1 MTEQKDT
8 RIVPVKIEEELKTS
22 FLDYSMS
29 VIMARALPDVRDG
42 LKPSQRRILVSMD
55 DLSLAPNR
63 GYRKCAKIA
72 GDTSGNYHPHGE
84 AIVYPTLVHMAQSF
98 RMRYPLVDG
107 QGNFGSIDGYP
118 PAAMRYTE
126 ARMSWAAT
134 ELLGDLDKDT
144 VDYMGNYDDT
154 QKEPMVLPSKF
165 PNLIC
170 NGSMGIAVGMAT
182 KIPPHNIHEVA
193 AGLKLLIDNP
203 DTDIPE
209 LVEHIKA
216 PDFPTGGV
224 IYGMS
229 GVQQAYRTGRG
240 IVHLRARA
248 DVETL
253 KNGREN
259 IVVTEIPFLVNKSTL
274 LEKIADL
281 VRDKTIEGLSNIR
294 DESGR
299 KGMRIVFEI
308 KRDAQAEVVLNQ
320 LYQHSMLQSTY
331 GVMMLA
337 IVKGRPELL
346 NLKQMLQHYI
356 DHRHEVV
363 LRRTRY
369 DLDKAE
375 SRAHVL
381 AGLRFAL
388 DHIDW
393 VINTIRSSASPEQAK
408 QRLMEGAS
416 LEVAEFSG
424 VSGEE
429 GLVLSEGQAQA
440 ILSMPLQRLTGLER
454 DKIDGEF
461 SELKETITD
470 LRDILDNRDRQMQI
484 IKDELDEMV
493 DRFGDERRTKIV
505 YAAEEFD
512 IEDLIAEEDMVVTI
526 SHEGYIKR
534 MSPRS
539 YRVQH
544 RGGRGVTGMKTK
556 DEDFV
561 QHLFVASTHSYL
573 MFLTSKGKCYWLKV
587 YRIPEGERAARGRPL
602 VNLLQIDQDD
612 QICAIV
618 SLRDFSDDKY
628 LFTATRRGIVK
639 KTVLSAYQ
647 NIRRDGIIA
656 LKIHEDDDLIGAA
669 IIDEDQDITLITS
682 SGRSMRFNEEEVRPM
697 GRVSTGVKGISLREK
712 DEVVDMVVVSSPD
725 SQLITICENGYGKR
739 TNQDEY
745 PRKHRGGVGVIDIK
759 TTDRN
764 GPVVACKEVMGD
776 DEVMIV
782 TQDGVLI
789 RTEVGGI
796 STVGRNTQGVRVI
809 NLGKG
814 DRVID
819 MTQVPKDKDELE
831 ANESSSEDS
840 QMADEG
846 TSEESADSAQT
857 PPEESE

>member
-1 MTEQKDT
+1 M
-8 RIVPVKIEEELKTS
+8 
-22 FLDYSMS
+22 
-29 VIMARALPDVRDG
+29 
-42 LKPSQRRILVSMD
+42 
-55 DLSLAPNR
+55 
-63 GYRKCAKIA
+63 
-72 GDTSGNYHPHGE
+72 
-84 AIVYPTLVHMAQSF
+84 
-98 RMRYPLVDG
+98 
-107 QGNFGSIDGYP
+107 
-118 PAAMRYTE
+118 
-126 ARMSWAAT
+126 
-134 ELLGDLDKDT
+134 
-144 VDYMGNYDDT
+144 
-154 QKEPMVLPSKF
+154 
-165 PNLIC
+165 
-170 NGSMGIAVGMAT
+170 
-182 KIPPHNIHEVA
+182 
-193 AGLKLLIDNP
+193 
-203 DTDIPE
+203 
-209 LVEHIKA
+209 
-216 PDFPTGGV
+216 
-224 IYGMS
+224 
-229 GVQQAYRTGRG
+229 
-240 IVHLRARA
+240 
-248 DVETL
+248 
-253 KNGREN
+253 
-259 IVVTEIPFLVNKSTL
+259 VNKSTL

-346 NLKQMLQHYI
+346 NLKEMLQHYI

-375 SRAHVL
+375 ARAHVL

-393 VINTIRSSASPEQAK
+393 VINTIRSSASPEEAK

-416 LEVAEFSG
+416 LEVADFSG

-429 GLVLSEGQAQA
+429 GLVLSEVQAQA

-461 SELKETITD
+461 DQLQRMIKD
-470 LRDILDNRDRQMQI
+470 LSDILDNRSCQMQI

-493 DRFGDERRTKIV
+493 ERFGDERRTELV

-512 IEDLIAEEDMVVTI
+512 IEDLIAEENMVVTI

-534 MSPRS
+534 MSPRA

-556 DEDFV
+556 EEDFV

-618 SLRDFSDDKY
+618 SLREFNDEQY

-656 LKIHEDDDLIGAA
+656 LKIQEDDDLIGAA
-669 IIDEDQDITLITS
+669 IIEEDQDITLITR
-682 SGRSMRFNEEEVRPM
+682 SGRSMRFNEEEVRQM
-697 GRVSTGVKGISLREK
+697 GRVSTGVKGIGLRED
-712 DEVVDMVVVSSPD
+712 DEVVDMVVVGSSD
-725 SQLITICENGYGKR
+725 SQLLTICENGYGKR
-739 TNQDEY
+739 TGQDEY
-745 PRKHRGGVGVIDIK
+745 PRKHRGGMGVIDIK

-764 GPVVACKEVMGD
+764 GPVVACKEVLGD

-789 RTEVGGI
+789 RTEVSGI

-809 NLGKG
+809 NLGEG

-819 MTQVPKDKDELE
+819 MTRVPKSEEESEVDE
-831 ANESSSEDS
+831 AAAAESENVVNN
-840 QMADEG
+840 G
-846 TSEESADSAQT
+846 SEESADSAQT